1 MANNKIKVLHYST
14 HNEDCGIGKYN
25 EQFLTA
31 MTETSDD
38 VIENEF
44 FSYSPNVTK
53 LMAYDQFTNVLNEL
67 KEQLKDFDILHIQ
80 HEISFYYHD
89 ELGRIVDL
97 AHSIGKKVVFTVHTA
112 PDAQYKKPTLHGYG
126 PRSVIKLVREA
137 QAARRFTNT
146 HIAPVR
152 KADLVLVHNSNIMN
166 NLAKH
171 GVNID
176 KIKTVPLPVPN
187 ATFSKPS
194 TEIKTALKYKKGD
207 VIMGTVGF
215 VSKTKGVKE
224 SVKSL
229 SFLPDNY
236 KLAII
241 GGVHPNG
248 GGEEYLDEV
257 CDLIIKRGLSERVYI
272 TGYVQEDDRLNA
284 LVHECDVCLY
294 PYDNKYYKYVSSAA
308 LNNSIANYVPAVVY
322 PTVPFIE
329 MNTDAT
335 IAICKSANYYE
346 LARYIRE
353 ADFSLLA
360 DRSKKYADKYSYTN
374 ESLELVGI
382 YRELLGAR

>member
-1 MANNKIKVLHYST
+1 MTNKIKVLHYST

-31 MTETSDD
+31 MAETSAD

-53 LMAYDQFTNVLNEL
+53 LMTHDQFTNVLKEL
-67 KEQLKDFDILHIQ
+67 KKKLNGFDILHIQ

-97 AHSIGKKVVFTVHTA
+97 AKSMHKKVVFTIHTA
-112 PDAQYKKPTLHGYG
+112 PDAQYKKAGLHGLG
-126 PRSVIKLVREA
+126 PRSWVKYLREVQVA
-137 QAARRFTNT
+137 QKFTAT

-152 KADLVLVHNSNIMN
+152 SADLVLVHNSNIMN
-166 NLAKH
+166 NLVQH
-171 GVNID
+171 GID
-176 KIKTVPLPVPN
+176 SSKIKTIPLPVPN
-187 ATFSKPS
+187 ASFAEES
-194 TEIKTALKYKKGD
+194 TEIRTALNYKEGD

-215 VSKTKGVKE
+215 VSKTKGVLE

-257 CDLIIKRGLSERVYI
+257 CDLIVTRGLEDRVYI
-272 TGYVQEDDRLNA
+272 TGYIQEDDRLNA
-284 LVHECDVCLY
+284 LVRECDVCLY
-294 PYDNKYYKYVSSAA
+294 PYDNRYYRYVSSAA
-308 LNNSIANYVPAVVY
+308 LNNSIANHIPAVVY

-329 MNTDAT
+329 MNTDNT
-335 IAICKSANYYE
+335 VAICKSANYYE
-346 LARYIRE
+346 LARYILE
-353 ADFSLLA
+353 ADYDLLA
-360 DRSKKYADKYSYTN
+360 KKSEEYATTYSYTN
-374 ESLELVGI
+374 ESLKLIEVYKELVS
-382 YRELLGAR
+382 L